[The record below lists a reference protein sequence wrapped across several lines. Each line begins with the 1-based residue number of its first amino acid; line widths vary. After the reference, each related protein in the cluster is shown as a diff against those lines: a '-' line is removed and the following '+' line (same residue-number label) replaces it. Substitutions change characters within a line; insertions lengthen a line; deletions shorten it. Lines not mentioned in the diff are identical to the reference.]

1 MRTMKRLLSDT
12 DSRAAR
18 VQVDLLRNAPVAK
31 RIHLVRSLT
40 RTAILLSCRAIGR
53 ANPNLGEREVSLLF
67 VELHY
72 GKHLA
77 QEMRDYL
84 ERRISGP

>member
-1 MRTMKRLLSDT
+1 MRTMKRSLSDT
-12 DSRAAR
+12 DVRATR

-31 RIHLVRSLT
+31 RIYLARSLT
-40 RTAILLSCRAIGR
+40 RTAILLSRRAIGR
-53 ANPNLGEREVSLLF
+53 ANPDLAERDLSLLF

-72 GKHLA
+72 GKNLA

-84 ERRISGP
+84 ERRIDGP

>member
-1 MRTMKRLLSDT
+1 MRAMKRSLSDT

-31 RIHLVRSLT
+31 RIHLACSLT
-40 RTAILLSCRAIGR
+40 RTAILLSRRAIGR
-53 ANPNLGEREVSLLF
+53 ANPDLVERDISLLF

-84 ERRISGP
+84 ESRTDGP

>member
-1 MRTMKRLLSDT
+1 MRTVKRSLSDT

-18 VQVDLLRNAPVAK
+18 VQVELLRNATVA
-31 RIHLVRSLT
+31 RRVYLARSLT
-40 RTAILLSCRAIGR
+40 RTAILLSRRAIGR
-53 ANPNLGEREVSLLF
+53 ANPDLVERDVSLLF

-84 ERRISGP
+84 ESRSDRP